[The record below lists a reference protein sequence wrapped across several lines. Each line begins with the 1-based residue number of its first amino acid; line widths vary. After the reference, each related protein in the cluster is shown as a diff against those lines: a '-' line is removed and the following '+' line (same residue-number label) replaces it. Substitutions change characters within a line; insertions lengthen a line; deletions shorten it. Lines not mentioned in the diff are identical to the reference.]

1 MSLGKLL
8 YTHIKS
14 TIDDAKCMRGTGI
27 ADPSLAYPISLLV
40 VIEVY
45 DAQLLVFCVVLC
57 FVTVVMVSDC
67 RVCFLSIYW

>member
-1 MSLGKLL
+1 MSLGKLV

-27 ADPSLAYPISLLV
+27 ANPSLAYPISLLV
-40 VIEVY
+40 VIEVH

-57 FVTVVMVSDC
+57 CVLLLLSWFLIVVFVS
-67 RVCFLSIYW
+67 